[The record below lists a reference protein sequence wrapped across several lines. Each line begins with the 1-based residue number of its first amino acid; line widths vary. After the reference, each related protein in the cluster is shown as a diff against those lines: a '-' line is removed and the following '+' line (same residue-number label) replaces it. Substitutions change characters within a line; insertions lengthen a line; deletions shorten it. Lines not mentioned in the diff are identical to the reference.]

1 MAGALTAALRWGVFG
16 LLTSGLI
23 GRIGWA
29 VIGAVCGE
37 LFAYYREQPLSGTK
51 LRGIGEGMEPD
62 SSAIVVFMKSAD
74 EALLSAT
81 AAYEPTTASLA
92 ACDRGGFLGGGLMT
106 GVIWGAFGMLAGALY
121 GLFVGNVL
129 SARQLKS

>member
-1 MAGALTAALRWGVFG
+1 MDGQGEVRVYDPQRTMAGALTAALTRGVFG

-23 GRIGWA
+23 GRIEWA

-37 LFAYYREQPLSGTK
+37 LFAYYREQPLSGAQ

-62 SSAIVVFMKSAD
+62 SSAIVVVFMKSAD

-81 AAYEPTTASLA
+81 AA
-92 ACDRGGFLGGGLMT
+92 
-106 GVIWGAFGMLAGALY
+106 
-121 GLFVGNVL
+121 
-129 SARQLKS
+129 